1 MTYFN
6 VRLIVNV
13 NGFSIFYLHK
23 IKIKIGNKDNVYLN
37 KSKKATYVVF
47 YIVIER
53 FSADVVDTTVDL
65 AFDVYF

>member
-6 VRLIVNV
+6 ARLIISVNR
-13 NGFSIFYLHK
+13 FSIFYLHK
-23 IKIKIGNKDNVYLN
+23 IKIKIGNKDNAYLN
-37 KSKKATYVVF
+37 NSKKATYMVV

-53 FSADVVDTTVDL
+53 ASTDVVDTTVDL